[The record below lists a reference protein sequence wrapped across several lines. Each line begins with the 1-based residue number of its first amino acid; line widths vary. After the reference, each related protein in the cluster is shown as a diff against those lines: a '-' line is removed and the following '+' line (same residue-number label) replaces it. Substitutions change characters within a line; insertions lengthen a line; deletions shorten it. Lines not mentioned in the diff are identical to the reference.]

1 MNLLNTHISDRDL
14 LVSIFEEIVSLKD
27 TIKYIPE
34 YISLWDVAKFHKLS
48 YKQLYRR
55 VVESGDFEPD
65 THYKKDGG
73 EIKVAKS
80 ILHLLKRK
88 RRPKTMKGNIK

>member
-1 MNLLNTHISDRDL
+1 MNLSTHISDRDL

-27 TIKYIPE
+27 TIKYIPD
-34 YISLWDVAKFHKLS
+34 YISLHDVATFHNIS
-48 YKQLYRR
+48 SKQLYRR
-55 VVESGDFEPD
+55 VVDSGDFEPD

-88 RRPKTMKGNIK
+88 RKPKTMKGNIK

>member
-1 MNLLNTHISDRDL
+1 MNLLNAHISDRDL
-14 LVSIFEEIVSLKD
+14 LVLIFEEIMSLKD
-27 TIKYIPE
+27 IIQCIPE
-34 YISLWDVAKFHKLS
+34 YISLCDVANHHTLS

-55 VVESGDFEPD
+55 VVDSGDFEPD

-88 RRPKTMKGNIK
+88 RKPKTMKGNIK